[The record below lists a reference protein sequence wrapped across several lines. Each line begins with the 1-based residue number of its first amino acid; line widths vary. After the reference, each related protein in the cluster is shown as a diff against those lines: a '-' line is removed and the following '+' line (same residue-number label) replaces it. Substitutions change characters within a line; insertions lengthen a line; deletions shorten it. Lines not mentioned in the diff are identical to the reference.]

1 MEGLIKT
8 LHNYIERGITMP
20 DTLQKRILEQEQMTD
35 YIRELK
41 TGDRILSI
49 MGDEGKNRVVVF
61 KKPTRQNEMDA
72 RVFYASLYNN
82 LLESGVPTRAEAR
95 KKFLLKLAETG
106 VDTDTYEQK
115 RDEIHTKI
123 AQQLQENM
131 DEAQAKDVLTSMPS
145 MLRVLDQSLKTMSKD
160 EMTMLRTMA
169 DVEAM
174 EQQMLSNCAEVIA
187 ESEAALYAISQI
199 AHNPDGSF
207 VWPTV
212 DDMNNET
219 DASFILRLREEY
231 TRWKQGFPLL
241 FEVIT
246 PTREEVPNA
255 SPSL

>member
-1 MEGLIKT
+1 
-8 LHNYIERGITMP
+8 MP
-20 DTLQKRILEQEQMTD
+20 DMLQKRVLEPEQMTE

-41 TGDRILSI
+41 TGDRILSV
-49 MGDEGKNRVVVF
+49 MGDEGNNRVVIF
-61 KKPTRQNEMDA
+61 KKPTRQNEMDS
-72 RVFYASLYNN
+72 RVFYASLYNS

-95 KKFLLKLAETG
+95 KKFLVKLSETG
-106 VDTDTYEQK
+106 VDSAEYEQK

-123 AQQLQENM
+123 AQQLQDNV
-131 DEAQAKDVLTSMPS
+131 DETQAKDVLTNLPS

-160 EMTMLRTMA
+160 EMTLLRTMA

-187 ESEAALYAISQI
+187 ESEAALFAIAQI
-199 AHNPDGSF
+199 AHNPDGTL

-231 TRWKQGFPLL
+231 TRWRQGFPLL
-241 FEVIT
+241 FEVVA
-246 PTREEVPNA
+246 PTREEVPNE